1 MLLIIYTILIGY
13 MLFFTTCI
21 APVINSTLD
30 RENASKLLRKIFP
43 KNFKFGLIVSIIA
56 ALFSLFEKNITS
68 LFLSIALTVFF
79 LINLF
84 YVMPNINSSADEDKN
99 KNIRS
104 NKFKTLHSISVIL
117 YLINMLIS
125 ITGIIICY

>member
-13 MLFFTTCI
+13 MLFFTICI
-21 APVINSTLD
+21 APVITSTLD

-43 KNFKFGLIVSIIA
+43 KNFKFGLIVSVIA
-56 ALFSLFEKNITS
+56 ALFSIFEKNITS
-68 LFLSIALTVFF
+68 LSLSIALIVFF

-84 YVMPNINSSADEDKN
+84 YVMPNINAVADEDKN
-99 KNIRS
+99 NNIHS
-104 NKFKTLHSISVIL
+104 NKFKILHSISVIL

>member
-1 MLLIIYTILIGY
+1 
-13 MLFFTTCI
+13 MLFFTICV

-43 KNFKFGLIVSIIA
+43 KNFKFGIVVSVIA

-68 LFLSIALTVFF
+68 LFLSIALIVFF

-84 YVMPNINSSADEDKN
+84 YVMPNINSVADEDKN
-99 KNIRS
+99 KNVHS
-104 NKFKTLHSISVIL
+104 NKFKILHSISVIL